1 MGRGKIEIRRIEN
14 STNRQVTFSKRRGG
28 LLKKAHELAV
38 LCDAQLGLI
47 IFSSSGKMFE
57 YSSPPSNMRQIIE
70 RYQKTSGVR
79 IQEYDNQQIFTEMT
93 RMKRETDKLQANMR
107 RHTGEDLNDL
117 RYDDLEQLE
126 LQLENSVNKVRAR
139 KAIHYTLISQLT
151 ASKLWHLDMLAYDWI
166 DHLLQNQLLQQQ
178 LDNLRRKEQILEQQ
192 HNYLCRYLEQQA
204 SMEEHHRPQ
213 SLLLEPKLSLSG
225 EEQSAVATATGGA
238 TTFDHVA
245 MQPYYPAYQV
255 DQGCSSS
262 SRHNSR
268 SSLEFS
274 SLLHHQLHPYR
285 LQPTQPNLQEV
296 VTADQ
301 LQHHGLQLCWLARSN

>member
-38 LCDAQLGLI
+38 LCDAQIGLI

-57 YSSPPSNMRQIIE
+57 YSSPLSSMRQIIE

-93 RMKRETDKLQANMR
+93 RMKHETDKLQANMR

-126 LQLENSVNKVRAR
+126 LQLENSVNK
-139 KAIHYTLISQLT
+139 
-151 ASKLWHLDMLAYDWI
+151 
-166 DHLLQNQLLQQQ
+166 NQLLQQQ

-204 SMEEHHRPQ
+204 SMEAHHPQ

-238 TTFDHVA
+238 TTFDIHFA
-245 MQPYYPAYQV
+245 MQPYHPAYQV
-255 DQGCSSS
+255 DQGCSS

-274 SLLHHQLHPYR
+274 SILHHQLHPYR

-301 LQHHGLQLCWLARSN
+301 LQHHGLQL

>member
-79 IQEYDNQQIFTEMT
+79 IQEYDNQQIFTEIT
-93 RMKRETDKLQANMR
+93 RMKHETDKLQAKMR

-139 KAIHYTLISQLT
+139 K
-151 ASKLWHLDMLAYDWI
+151 
-166 DHLLQNQLLQQQ
+166 NQLLQQQ

-238 TTFDHVA
+238 TTFDIHFA
-245 MQPYYPAYQV
+245 MQPYHPAYQV

-301 LQHHGLQLCWLARSN
+301 LQHHGLQL

>member
-139 KAIHYTLISQLT
+139 K
-151 ASKLWHLDMLAYDWI
+151 
-166 DHLLQNQLLQQQ
+166 NQLLQQQ

-301 LQHHGLQLCWLARSN
+301 LQHHGLQL

>member
-70 RYQKTSGVR
+70 QYQKTSGVR

-93 RMKRETDKLQANMR
+93 RMKHETDKLQANMR
-107 RHTGEDLNDL
+107 QYTGEDLRDLCYNDL
-117 RYDDLEQLE
+117 DQLE
-126 LQLENSVNKVRAR
+126 LQLENS
-139 KAIHYTLISQLT
+139 
-151 ASKLWHLDMLAYDWI
+151 
-166 DHLLQNQLLQQQ
+166 NQLLQQQ
-178 LDNLRRKEQILEQQ
+178 LDNLRRKEQILEEQN
-192 HNYLCRYLEQQA
+192 NYFCRCLAEQQA
-204 SMEEHHRPQ
+204 AMEHHRQQ
-213 SLLLEPKLSLSG
+213 SLLLEPKVALSG
-225 EEQSAVATATGGA
+225 EEQSAAAAATGG
-238 TTFDHVA
+238 TTFDHFP
-245 MQPYYPAYQV
+245 MQLYHPADQV

-262 SRHNSR
+262 SRHNS
-268 SSLEFS
+268 LQFS
-274 SLLHHQLHPYR
+274 PLQHHQLHPYR

-296 VTADQ
+296 VAAAQ
-301 LQHHGLQLCWLARSN
+301 LQHHGLQLWYVFIYIYTTFS